1 MIRGIIDKEKWT
13 LRNLIEINVAFLVGL
28 TGTRLDWGGGGHS
41 GLVSVC
47 VSVRACARAH
57 RHPAL

>member
-28 TGTRLDWGGGGHS
+28 TGTRLDWGGGHS